1 MATLQERGFFW
12 WFEEHGTVANSKP
25 PSVPGL
31 LTISD
36 EGSISL
42 ETEGALSEEM
52 VRPDW
57 REPWIIS
64 GRVTGQLASSS
75 KWILLDELERTDFPV
90 PPDSPQKQSFSAK
103 ICIQRDSEFPVKTC
117 QEEAIALR
125 IEMEGF
131 EDWLR
136 LGSILVERD
145 YDTDEGVRRAELSYT
160 EHEIQSETTEGVLS
174 VESITTGLPFYFLG
188 KHPESDLRIK
198 QNFYLVF
205 TPKHADSWVSLR
217 YTFTLLEDFLAL
229 LLGSHNRLSWPIVI
243 SKEDSVD
250 AWNSIYFD
258 RGIPPTREI
267 NPYSIWIPFHEIA
280 KRIGPLFSA
289 WQSGHQK
296 YGPGYY
302 LYLASLRAPH
312 TYSEDRFLNLMG
324 GIESLHRKWLGDPE
338 DSAHVV
344 EGRRRVARIL
354 EQLGESSDDREWLQG
369 KLAHAHEMSLKL
381 RIVECFR
388 NLPVTFA
395 QGQLEKFAAA
405 CANRRNDIA
414 HAGGPRG
421 MDYNSFHEE
430 ISRLANALDHLLHA
444 LLLLQIG
451 VEPDLIARTMTNSL
465 VSHRIK
471 TALDD
476 VGLTLSLNALVRT
489 EGTP

>member
-12 WFEEHGTVANSKP
+12 WFEEHGMVASSKP

-42 ETEGALSEEM
+42 ETEGALCEEK

-57 REPWIIS
+57 REPWIVS

-131 EDWLR
+131 EDWLG
-136 LGSILVERD
+136 LGSILVSKD
-145 YDTDEGVRRAELSYT
+145 YEADEGVVRAELSYT
-160 EHEIQSETTEGVLS
+160 EHKIQSETAEGVLS
-174 VESITTGLPFYFLG
+174 VESITTGLPFYFFG
-188 KHPESDLRIK
+188 EHPDSELRIK
-198 QNFYLVF
+198 QNFFLVF
-205 TPKHADSWVSLR
+205 APKLAGSWASFR
-217 YTFTLLEDFLAL
+217 YTFLLLEDFLAL
-229 LLGSHNRLSWPIVI
+229 LLGSHYRLSWPILVT
-243 SKEDSVD
+243 KEDPCE

-258 RGIPPTREI
+258 RGIPPAREI
-267 NPYSIWIPFHEIA
+267 NPYSIWIPFREIA
-280 KRIGPLFSA
+280 KLIGPLFST
-289 WQSGHQK
+289 WQYGHEN

-312 TYSEDRFLNLMG
+312 TYAEDRFLNLMG

-338 DSAHVV
+338 DSAYVV
-344 EGRRRVARIL
+344 EGRRRVARVL
-354 EQLGESSDDREWLQG
+354 ELLGEASDDREWLQG
-369 KLAHAHEMSLKL
+369 KLAYAHEMSLKL
-381 RIVECFR
+381 RVVECFQH
-388 NLPVTFA
+388 LPVTFA
-395 QGQLEKFAAA
+395 QGQLEKFAGA
-405 CANRRNDIA
+405 CAKRRNDIA

-430 ISRLANALDHLLHA
+430 IARLANALDHLLHA
-444 LLLLQIG
+444 LILLHIG
-451 VEPDLIARTMTNSL
+451 LDRDLIARTMTNSL

-471 TALDD
+471 AALDD
-476 VGLTLSLNALVRT
+476 VGLTFS
-489 EGTP
+489 